1 MLDIKKIEKNPDKF
15 RETLKKRQQSD
26 SIVDELLEMIKT
38 SKKKLSKIE
47 ELRSLRNKE
56 SKEIGLL
63 LANQQIEEVEKRKE
77 ITKKINEEI
86 EKLEKEYNTL
96 NEQLENLLLTLP
108 NWLDPEVPYGED
120 ASKNVIIKEHGQI
133 PQFSFKPKTHYEI
146 GEQMGIIDFEK
157 GIQLAGSRFYTYFDL
172 GAKLERA
179 IMNFMLDL
187 HTQKNGYKEVWVP
200 VLIKDFGMV
209 TTGQYPKFKGE
220 YYQLEKDG
228 LSLIPT
234 AEVPLVNLF
243 YNQIIN
249 EEELPIKLTA
259 GTSCFRREAG
269 AAGKDTKGLVRVH
282 QFQKVE
288 LVQIVHPENSQIA
301 HQEMLR
307 HAEMVLQE
315 LKLPY
320 RIVLLCSGDIGATA
334 IKTYDIEVWIPG
346 MERWLEISSVSNC
359 SDYQARRG
367 MIRIK
372 TKKGNVYAHTLNGSG
387 LAVGRT
393 LIAILENYQKEDG
406 TVEIPEALKKYLT
419 LS

>member
-1 MLDIKKIEKNPDKF
+1 MLDIKKIEKNPDEL

-26 SIVDELLEMIKT
+26 SIVDELLEIIKT
-38 SKKKLSKIE
+38 SKNKLNKIE

-56 SKEIGLL
+56 SKEIGILL
-63 LANQQIEEVEKRKE
+63 SKNQIEEAEKRKV

-86 EKLEKEYNTL
+86 QELEKEYTRI

-108 NWLDPEVPYGED
+108 NWLDKDVPYGED
-120 ASKNVIIKEHGQI
+120 SSKNVIVKQYGEI
-133 PQFSFKPKTHYEI
+133 PKFSFKPKTHYEI

-179 IMNFMLDL
+179 IMYFMLDL
-187 HTQKNGYKEVWVP
+187 HTKKNGYREVWVP
-200 VLIKDFGMV
+200 ILIKDIGMV

-220 YYQLEKDG
+220 YYHLERDG

-243 YNQIIN
+243 YNQIIT

-269 AAGKDTKGLVRVH
+269 AAGKDTRGLVRVH

-288 LVQIVHPENSQIA
+288 LVQIVHPENSPIA
-301 HQEMLR
+301 HQEMLQ

-315 LKLPY
+315 LNLPY
-320 RIVLLCSGDIGATA
+320 RVVILCSGDIGSTAT
-334 IKTYDIEVWIPG
+334 KTYDIEVWTPG
-346 MERWLEISSVSNC
+346 LERWLEISSVSNC
-359 SDYQARRG
+359 ADYQARRG
-367 MIRIK
+367 LIRIK
-372 TKKGNVYAHTLNGSG
+372 TKKGNIYAHTLNGSG

-406 TVEIPEALKKYLT
+406 TIEIPQVLKKYIDL
-419 LS
+419 